1 MPSTQSKQTMK
12 SVRARLADWLGGAVQ
27 PATAPVAPAPAVNDR
42 VMPTLADLAAQNR
55 RASLL
60 PGWQHSARARQ
71 SGVYHANM
79 KGRGMEYAESRPYQ
93 PGDDVRALD
102 WRLTARS
109 GKPHTKLFREE
120 RERPVFLLL
129 DLRQT
134 MAFATR
140 GVFKSVQAA
149 RTGAL
154 LAWKTVQGGDR
165 IGGVLLGDAACV
177 ELPPARSSVA
187 ALRLLKTIVKLAAPT
202 APDIGHEP
210 LSAATDR
217 LRRLVKPGSLVFVC
231 ADFRELDADVRA
243 ALAQIARHSEV
254 MLILCYDAFEA
265 ALPAI
270 REPVLLTDRRQRVD
284 LSLGDR
290 ALADAYA
297 QRFADRRAALQQFAR
312 ENRIRLATL
321 ATTEDPFTVL
331 QRALG

>member
-1 MPSTQSKQTMK
+1 M
-12 SVRARLADWLGGAVQ
+12 RARLGQWLGFAAARGTGAVAP
-27 PATAPVAPAPAVNDR
+27 PAAGHER
-42 VMPTLADLAAQNR
+42 VQPTLADLAAQNR
-55 RASLL
+55 RAALL

-71 SGVYHANM
+71 SGTYHASM

-140 GVFKSVQAA
+140 GVFKNVQAA
-149 RTGAL
+149 RAGAL
-154 LAWKTVQGGDR
+154 LAWKTVHSGDR
-165 IGGVLLGDAACV
+165 IGGVLLADSSCA

-187 ALRLLKTIVKLAAPT
+187 ALRLLKSVVQLATPSAASDT
-202 APDIGHEP
+202 RLP
-210 LSAATDR
+210 LMAATDR

-231 ADFRELDADVRA
+231 ADFRDCDDAARA

-254 MLILCYDAFEA
+254 MLILCYDAFET

-270 REPVLLTDRRQRVD
+270 REPVLVTDRKRNVD
-284 LSLGDR
+284 LAFGDR
-290 ALADAYA
+290 ALAAAYA
-297 QRFADRRAALQQFAR
+297 QRFAARRASLQQFAR
-312 ENRIRLATL
+312 DNRMRFATL
-321 ATTEDPFTVL
+321 ATTEDPFAVL
-331 QRALG
+331 QRALS

>member
-1 MPSTQSKQTMK
+1 MQAKQSMQ
-12 SVRARLADWLGGAVQ
+12 SVRARLGAWFGLAARDD
-27 PATAPVAPAPAVNDR
+27 PAPSATAPAASER
-42 VMPTLADLAAQNR
+42 VLPTLADLAAQNR
-55 RASLL
+55 RANLL

-120 RERPVFLLL
+120 RERPVYVLL
-129 DLRQT
+129 DLRQS

-165 IGGVLLGDAACV
+165 IGGVLLGDASCI

-187 ALRLLKTIVKLAAPT
+187 ALRLLKSIVKLAAT
-202 APDIGHEP
+202 AGPAAPPAGREP

-231 ADFRELDADVRA
+231 ADFRELDAEVRA
-243 ALAQIARHSEV
+243 ALAHVARHSEV

-297 QRFADRRAALQQFAR
+297 QRYANRRAALQQFAR

-321 ATTEDPFTVL
+321 ATTDDPFAVL